1 MNFNLAGPAIR
12 LPCWPMLAKPS
23 VGSVSSRSI
32 LISKPSCAR
41 RGVNIEWIEFA
52 RHTKPLRAL
61 SLACGKLDRCFRA
74 MEELGEHSSP
84 RRGIGSNLLAFIIRR
99 RYAKFFFSNHTRT
112 RK

>member
-1 MNFNLAGPAIR
+1 
-12 LPCWPMLAKPS
+12 MLAKLS

-52 RHTKPLRAL
+52 SRTKPHLRVL
-61 SLACGKLDRCFRA
+61 SLVCGKLDRCFRA
-74 MEELGEHSSP
+74 IEDPSVRSSP
-84 RRGIGSNLLAFIIRR
+84 RGSIGSKLLAFIIRR
-99 RYAKFFFSNHTRT
+99 RYAKLFFSNQTRT